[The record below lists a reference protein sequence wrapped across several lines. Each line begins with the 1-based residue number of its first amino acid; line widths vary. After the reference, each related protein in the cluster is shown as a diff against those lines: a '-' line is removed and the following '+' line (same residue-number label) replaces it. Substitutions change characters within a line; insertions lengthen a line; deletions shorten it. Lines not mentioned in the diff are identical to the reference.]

1 MQRQDKGHSVQGN
14 PELSTI
20 HPVHEG
26 KDQDPTGEESEEDDY
41 AVDSVQPAVV
51 QTQLDIRGQIRSR

>member
-1 MQRQDKGHSVQGN
+1 MQGN